1 MSMIDLRLGDCIQ
14 LSKELEDNSID
25 CTVTSP
31 PYNKCGVGGGLFRK
45 IEYAAFDDTLP
56 EDQYQDQKE
65 MFKLNHDMRTR
76 IITSPSFNQS
86 HIIGAILFEQTME
99 RLVSGVPTADYLWK
113 TKKIVPFLKVDKGLK
128 DLKDGVRLMKD
139 IPDLRGTLKKAAE
152 YGIFGTKMRSVIDED
167 NTLGI
172 DKIVNQQFEIGKI
185 ILDSGLVPIIEPEVT
200 ITISQKSQAE
210 ESLKKS
216 LIKYLNKLQPN
227 QNVLLKLT
235 LPEKDNFYE
244 DLVNHPNVLRVV
256 ALSGGYSLE
265 EANKRLRENYGV
277 VASFSRALTQSLFV
291 HQNIDEFNS
300 TLEQTISAIA
310 DASKT

>member
-1 MSMIDLRLGDCIQ
+1 MEKTLINTEQ
-14 LSKELEDNSID
+14 LKRIRTDKGFIAALDQS
-25 CTVTSP
+25 
-31 PYNKCGVGGGLFRK
+31 GGSTPKALQLYG
-45 IEYAAFDDTLP
+45 IS
-56 EDQYQDQKE
+56 EDQYQDQEE
-65 MFKLNHDMRTR
+65 MFKLIHDMRTR

-99 RLVSGVPTADYLWK
+99 RLISGVPTADYLWK

-128 DLKDGVRLMKD
+128 DLKDGVRLMND

-167 NTLGI
+167 NTIGI
-172 DKIVNQQFEIGKI
+172 DNIVNQQFEIGKI
-185 ILDSGLVPIIEPEVT
+185 ILDCGLIPIIEPEVT

-210 ESLKKS
+210 EILRKS
-216 LIKYLNKLQPN
+216 LIKSLNKLQPN

-235 LPEKDNFYE
+235 LPEQENFYE

-256 ALSGGYSLE
+256 ALSGGYSLA
-265 EANKRLRENYGV
+265 EANKRLKENLGV

-291 HQNIDEFNS
+291 HQTADEFNS
-300 TLEQTISAIA
+300 ALDQSISEIA
-310 DASKT
+310 AASET

>member
-1 MSMIDLRLGDCIQ
+1 MEKTLSNTEQ
-14 LSKELEDNSID
+14 LKRVRTDKGFIAALDQS
-25 CTVTSP
+25 
-31 PYNKCGVGGGLFRK
+31 GGSTPKALQLYG
-45 IEYAAFDDTLP
+45 IS
-56 EDQYQDQKE
+56 EDQYQDEEE
-65 MFKLNHDMRTR
+65 MFNLIHDMRTR
-76 IITSPSFNQS
+76 IITSPSFSQS

-128 DLKDGVRLMKD
+128 DPKDGVRLMND

-185 ILDSGLVPIIEPEVT
+185 ILDAGLTPIIEPEVT

-227 QNVLLKLT
+227 QNILLKLT
-235 LPEKDNFYE
+235 LPEQDNFYE

-256 ALSGGYSLE
+256 ASESE
-265 EANKRLRENYGV
+265 
-277 VASFSRALTQSLFV
+277 
-291 HQNIDEFNS
+291 
-300 TLEQTISAIA
+300 
-310 DASKT
+310 